1 MKINGIVVWYN
12 PDDKMILNI
21 ETYINEVEKLYIV
34 DNSDNSNI
42 EKIKLLKENKK
53 IEYIYY
59 GENKGIAYAL
69 NIGLKK
75 GLENEAK
82 YLLTMDQD
90 SYFEENYLERYLN
103 LIEKD
108 IDKAAIYGISA
119 LYEKKEKEFETEFMN
134 EDMLMSSGM
143 MIDLSKIKDIGFFKE
158 EFFIDEVDL
167 EFCYRAIK
175 KGYKVKKAKNIFLN
189 HKLGNRKKYLL
200 CSEVTHHNYIRRYYI
215 MRNRF
220 YVMEEY
226 PEKRKS
232 YKRRIK
238 RDIKGIILYE
248 DNKFL
253 KLKMCLLAYKDFKN
267 RVKGAIPKKY
277 LVKN

>member
-1 MKINGIVVWYN
+1 MIKRGRNSINGIVVWYN

-119 LYEKKEKEFETEFMN
+119 LYEKK
-134 EDMLMSSGM
+134 
-143 MIDLSKIKDIGFFKE
+143 
-158 EFFIDEVDL
+158 
-167 EFCYRAIK
+167 
-175 KGYKVKKAKNIFLN
+175 
-189 HKLGNRKKYLL
+189 
-200 CSEVTHHNYIRRYYI
+200 
-215 MRNRF
+215 RN
-220 YVMEEY
+220 
-226 PEKRKS
+226 
-232 YKRRIK
+232 
-238 RDIKGIILYE
+238 
-248 DNKFL
+248 L
-253 KLKMCLLAYKDFKN
+253 KQNL
-267 RVKGAIPKKY
+267 
-277 LVKN
+277 

>member
-34 DNSDNSNI
+34 DNSDNSNL
-42 EKIKLLKENKK
+42 EKLKLLKENKK

-90 SYFEENYLERYLN
+90 SYFEKDYLERYLN

-108 IDKAAIYGISA
+108 IDKAAVYGISA
-119 LYEKKEKEFETEFMN
+119 LYEKKENKFETEFMN

-175 KGYKVKKAKNIFLN
+175 KGYKVKKAKNVFLN

-200 CSEVTHHNYIRRYYI
+200 CSEVIHHNYIRRYYI

-248 DNKFL
+248 NKKFL

-277 LVKN
+277 LIKN